1 MPDEAR
7 RQVAIEAKHL
17 RPRSDHVSLRA
28 DSLAAFA
35 AAFDNRLTVVSAPA
49 GYGKTATT
57 AAALARCG
65 RTASWYK
72 LDILDH
78 DPLAFLASMVRA
90 VRRLHP
96 GFGAALLLELEAGP
110 VVDLPVEVLAARFC
124 AECDRQLTDDIH
136 LVLDDYH
143 EAMDSAPMD
152 SVLSY
157 LLENCPG
164 TLHFVVLTRY
174 EPTLRLSKLHLAGE
188 VCRLSRELLL
198 FDMTQVTEVLTD
210 RSGKRLDPGDAQR
223 VLDLTEG
230 WPASVVLAG
239 MALAW
244 FDVASLQD
252 ALADPRLRGDVF
264 SYLAE
269 QVFQRQ
275 TEEIQRFL
283 LDTCCLEHVTV
294 ALGESLTGSGRAAR
308 HLSFLARNQV
318 FTFETAETGTYRY
331 HNLLSNFLRQRYI
344 QDDGEHAFRALQKR
358 TAVVLE
364 EYGDFAGATEL
375 LLDANELE
383 LALGVVARGGEAE
396 LERRPSEQLRVWV
409 ERFSPCTAAGDA
421 WALIVSAVLDVRDG
435 RFAAALECLAKGCS
449 TLRQVGDDRSLYQA
463 LSIREW
469 AEFWSGDCT
478 ECMRTCAEA
487 LELATEDTQ
496 RLHTLLSLL
505 SAAVD
510 MKDWDR
516 AAEASAQADC
526 YLNHAKGE
534 EAARAQGLK
543 AHAAYFQGDMMTAH
557 RLITGSKDHGDRA
570 AQRAAV
576 LNTRGM
582 IETALADYTSA
593 QCSLEAAAA
602 LAEDFGQDSTSYMI
616 KDSRACL
623 ESAVGDFDGCVST
636 LERLG
641 RSAADY
647 PWLGAY
653 TLCHLGTALR
663 RSGMLELSV
672 APTEEASALNPIERD
687 PYVALNATANL
698 HMTQGLLGAAS
709 IGPLMRVSEKAAA
722 RGLRFVELKALLF
735 SAVLFAENG
744 DAESAIDMLER
755 CLPEQLL
762 LGHVNLIAQE
772 LGPRPELTGRILR
785 RHRQNG
791 LGPSLTKA
799 ISRYWGFAKSAPVL
813 KGLGPRQVTTWID
826 QFSRDDQT
834 GIRQQDSVPAPS
846 AFCESHENAGEMRA
860 LTKRET
866 EVLELMAADYSND
879 EIARSLFI
887 SLPTVKTHVNHILRK
902 LGQKSRVG
910 AILIYQRES
919 APSDGRRSRGEND
932 LNPGR

>member
-35 AAFDNRLTVVSAPA
+35 TAFENRLTVVSAPA

-198 FDMTQVTEVLTD
+198 FDTTQVTEVLTD

-244 FDVASLQD
+244 FDVVSLQD

-275 TEEIQRFL
+275 TDEIRRFL
-283 LDTCCLEHVTV
+283 LDTCCLEHITA
-294 ALGESLTGSGRAAR
+294 ALGESLTGSGRASR

-421 WALIVSAVLDVRDG
+421 WSLIVSAVLLTRDSQFDSALRNLG
-435 RFAAALECLAKGCS
+435 AACSALEEA
-449 TLRQVGDDRSLYQA
+449 DDAAGLYQA

-469 AEFWSGDCT
+469 SEFWSGDSET
-478 ECMRTCAEA
+478 CMKTCDEA
-487 LELATEDTQ
+487 LTFATQDSQ

-510 MKDWDR
+510 MKNWHKADDASRR
-516 AAEASAQADC
+516 ADE
-526 YLNHAKGE
+526 YLNWANAE
-534 EAARAQGLK
+534 EKARAQALK
-543 AHAAYFQGDMMTAH
+543 AHAAYYRGDMF
-557 RLITGSKDHGDRA
+557 A
-570 AQRAAV
+570 AQRLASSANNHGANGAQKAAA
-576 LNTRGM
+576 LNIEGV
-582 IETALADYTSA
+582 IETALGEYGSAREHLRQASITATS
-593 QCSLEAAAA
+593 
-602 LAEDFGQDSTSYMI
+602 FGHELTSYFI
-616 KDSRACL
+616 EDSRAYLACSEGETAAGLSAL
-623 ESAVGDFDGCVST
+623 EALASEDRHTQEPS
-636 LERLG
+636 LQ
-641 RSAADY
+641 
-647 PWLGAY
+647 AY
-653 TLCHLGTALR
+653 VLCHLGTALR
-663 RSGMLELSV
+663 RAGDVDASV
-672 APTEEASALNPIERD
+672 MPTERATALVTFDRD
-687 PYVALNATANL
+687 PYLTLNASANL
-698 HMTQGLLGAAS
+698 AYLFGLQGGDTDARLRHISDRAAS
-709 IGPLMRVSEKAAA
+709 S
-722 RGLRFVELKALLF
+722 GLRFVELKALLYN
-735 SAVLFAENG
+735 AVLTHLHGEDQRAVQ
-744 DAESAIDMLER
+744 ILET
-755 CLPEQLL
+755 CLHEQLA
-762 LGHVNLIAQE
+762 LGHTNLVAQE
-772 LGPRPELTGRILR
+772 LGPRPDLASLVLR

-791 LGPSLTKA
+791 LGPAL
-799 ISRYWGFAKSAPVL
+799 IRMLSRYWDFQRVKGKLLHLSPSSVGTWMAHLERATESTKGTPVHPL
-813 KGLGPRQVTTWID
+813 TAASS
-826 QFSRDDQT
+826 SR
-834 GIRQQDSVPAPS
+834 
-846 AFCESHENAGEMRA
+846 ESHLVKG

-866 EVLELMAADYSND
+866 EVLELMAADCSND

-910 AILIYQRES
+910 AILIYQREGV
-919 APSDGRRSRGEND
+919 PSDGRRSRGENN